1 MMRIVGP
8 PGTGKTTTLI
18 RYVAE
23 ALAEGINPHQIGFFS
38 FTRRACNEAKQR
50 ASEEFGFN
58 PDEDLPWF
66 RTLHSLALRL
76 SDVNKDQIMQ
86 TKHYSEFAQTA
97 GINLGTE
104 YLDTEESLSGL
115 LRNNHP
121 ILSVINLARIRKS
134 NLKTEYNN
142 TEINYPWNIVEHV
155 AESYEK
161 YKVKNDMVDFTDL
174 LSQFVPVARERLP
187 QLKLSLLDEAQDLS
201 LLQWDI
207 AFSIEECSHK
217 MFCAGDDDQAIYR
230 WSGADVDT
238 FIGLDGNLEVLE
250 NSYRLPRK
258 VYEVSQRVA
267 QRIKKRVSKSFRP
280 MPREG
285 EVHILY
291 DVPYSF
297 LKEGQWLILAQTNYM
312 LGKIEQQLKQL
323 GYLYSINFKRSID
336 EKVTLAVNSWERLR
350 KGKRIDLRGAKA
362 MYGLMTGNGK
372 HIARGYKNIKVDDD
386 EITFSLS
393 DLQNDYGLLIGDDL
407 IWHEALNRI
416 PAENRAYIIALM
428 RKGEKFNATP
438 RISLSTIHGAKG
450 AECDNVILLSDIST
464 ASEKEF
470 HRNPD
475 DLHRVFYV
483 AVTRAKE
490 RLYLVQAEDFDKSYQ
505 F

>member
-76 SDVNKDQIMQ
+76 SDVSKDQIMQ

-285 EVHILY
+285 
-291 DVPYSF
+291 
-297 LKEGQWLILAQTNYM
+297 
-312 LGKIEQQLKQL
+312 
-323 GYLYSINFKRSID
+323 
-336 EKVTLAVNSWERLR
+336 
-350 KGKRIDLRGAKA
+350 
-362 MYGLMTGNGK
+362 
-372 HIARGYKNIKVDDD
+372 
-386 EITFSLS
+386 
-393 DLQNDYGLLIGDDL
+393 
-407 IWHEALNRI
+407 
-416 PAENRAYIIALM
+416 
-428 RKGEKFNATP
+428 
-438 RISLSTIHGAKG
+438 
-450 AECDNVILLSDIST
+450 
-464 ASEKEF
+464 
-470 HRNPD
+470 
-475 DLHRVFYV
+475 
-483 AVTRAKE
+483 
-490 RLYLVQAEDFDKSYQ
+490 
-505 F
+505 